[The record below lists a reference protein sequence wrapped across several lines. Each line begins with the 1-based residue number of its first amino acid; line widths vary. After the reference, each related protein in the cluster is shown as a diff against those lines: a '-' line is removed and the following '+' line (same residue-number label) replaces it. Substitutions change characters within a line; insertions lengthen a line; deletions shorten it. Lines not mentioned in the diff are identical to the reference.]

1 MITYGF
7 FNSVNGDRRYDAD
20 QISEFFKGLI
30 SNGVYENIGD
40 GLVVSA
46 GTGMNITVGTG
57 RAAIECKWIDNDA
70 TETLAIAGS
79 HSTYDRIDAVV
90 VRLDRANRLME
101 FGVVTGIPAASPEKP
116 ALTRND
122 IVYEL
127 ALAYVTV
134 PAAST
139 SVTDENIEDVRSISA
154 DCGWVT
160 GLITQLD
167 ISTLYQQWIALFQ
180 NYFDQMAADYQE
192 WFDTLSGQLNVNTF
206 VQKFEKSVTIGTSG
220 ATNEVELDM
229 TGYTYSEDDVINVYI
244 NGLLGRATVDY
255 TATESEGVVTVTTE
269 AEANGTDIDIVVY
282 KSMIGWDILAGSDGD
297 IVVSE
302 DNESVLMF

>member
-20 QISEFFKGLI
+20 QISEFIKGLI

-46 GTGMNITVGTG
+46 GTGMNVTVGTG

-79 HSTYDRIDAVV
+79 HTTYDRIDAVV
-90 VRLDRANRLME
+90 VRLDKANRLME
-101 FGVVTGIPAASPEKP
+101 FGVVTGTPAASPEEP

-139 SVTDENIEDVRSISA
+139 SVTDANIEDVRSISA

-180 NYFDQMAADYQE
+180 NYFNQMAANYQE

-206 VQKFEKSVTIGTSG
+206 IKRFSKTVTLSTGSATAIPLDMTNYTYHEEDVLLVYVNGLRAIPGTDYTLNTSG
-220 ATNEVELDM
+220 ATPTVTPTATANGSV
-229 TGYTYSEDDVINVYI
+229 VYI
-244 NGLLGRATVDY
+244 EVL
-255 TATESEGVVTVTTE
+255 
-269 AEANGTDIDIVVY
+269 
-282 KSMIGWDILAGSDGD
+282 KSVIGWNIIGDSNGNAIVTDDNYGIL
-297 IVVSE
+297 V
-302 DNESVLMF
+302 